1 MKKNKIIIIPHSS
14 RNFAVDIEYSQRK
27 RLSLA
32 VYPSQRIVAK
42 VPFGV
47 SDQQLNLF
55 LNKRSAWMNKHIRH
69 FEAHPPEAPKYYIEN
84 EQHKYLGKLYALKL
98 TRAVTPAVQLENGIL
113 EVSLKHPEDPMAVK
127 TVLNRWYRG
136 EAVHVLTPWF
146 HEKTVSLKYLHL
158 PKPSLRF
165 YRMKRRW
172 GSCTVNRVITLNTEL
187 IKHAPE
193 SIEYVIIH
201 ELCHLKVPAHNK
213 AFYALLESI
222 LPDWK
227 QRRKMLNGK

>member
-1 MKKNKIIIIPHSS
+1 M
-14 RNFAVDIEYSQRK
+14 D
-27 RLSLA
+27 
-32 VYPSQRIVAK
+32 
-42 VPFGV
+42 
-47 SDQQLNLF
+47 
-55 LNKRSAWMNKHIRH
+55 KHIRH
-69 FEAHPPEAPKYYIEN
+69 FKAHPPEPLKCYVEN
-84 EQHKYLGKLYALKL
+84 EQHRYLGELYALKL
-98 TRAVTPAVQLENGIL
+98 TRTVKPAVHLGNEIL
-113 EVSLKHPEDPMAVK
+113 TVSLKHPEDPAAVK
-127 TVLNRWYRG
+127 VVLDRWYRG
-136 EAVHVLTPWF
+136 EAVRVLTPWF
-146 HEKTVSLKYLHL
+146 HEKVVSLAYLHL

-213 AFYALLESI
+213 TFYALLESI

-227 QRRKMLNGK
+227 QHRKMLNGK